1 MNLGEMV
8 IFPVRVAVA
17 FGEASI
23 GVARLVSPGGPVR
36 LVEQVAAMTA
46 EDRPLGKAIAPGG
59 VVDRVLDDQG
69 VVARLTEVGG
79 TLDRMIE
86 SGGPIDRIM
95 AADGPVDRLLARE
108 GAIERMLAEGGV
120 IDRLLAQEGL
130 IEQLVEEGGIID
142 RLAEVMETI
151 SRIAPVIE
159 SLDPAIRGIDDSAHV
174 LAATVEP
181 LRDLAARV
189 PGLRRRSVAGGAP
202 AASEDTV
209 EVLGQDSGNRRQ

>member
-1 MNLGEMV
+1 MNLIEMV
-8 IFPVRVAVA
+8 TFPVRVANA

-36 LVEQVAAMTA
+36 LVEQIAAMTA
-46 EDRPLGKAIAPGG
+46 EDRPVGKAIAPGG

-69 VVARLTEVGG
+69 VLARLTEVGG
-79 TLDRMIE
+79 LLDRMIE
-86 SGGPIDRIM
+86 PGGPIDRIM

-130 IEQLVEEGGIID
+130 IEQLVQEGGIID
-142 RLAEVMETI
+142 RLAEVMDAI
-151 SRIAPVIE
+151 SHLAPVLE
-159 SLDPAIRGIDDSAHV
+159 TLDPAIRGIDDSAAV

-181 LRDLAARV
+181 LRDLATKI
-189 PGLRRRSVAGGAP
+189 PGRRRRGVESGAP
-202 AASEDTV
+202 RASPGRSDV
-209 EVLGQDSGNRRQ
+209 PQNSGDPIH